1 MSLGA
6 DVVNVIIGVVGS
18 LISLWLLFSIKPSL
32 RLTWEV
38 GFRTINWWK
47 RLPDG
52 WYFCSRSG
60 LQKEQSPINYETTC
74 QECKTTL
81 VHYRVEIENLGLGKV
96 ADLESR
102 LWRIGKKNTLGNRER
117 IELKNSELLELNGK
131 WREAWRTGEEIT
143 ERVGDRFYHFF
154 IPCEVSKE
162 PLGSDEYYLLQV
174 WSRHGFT
181 NFGRVHKLRI
191 HAGDADPS
199 DRFSRFKVEAPDARR
214 RRSRVFAT
222 VATLIATVF
231 ASRASRRAAR
241 ARKQE
246 AKNGPTLSG

>member
-38 GFRTINWWK
+38 GFRSAKWWK

-60 LQKEQSPINYETTC
+60 LRKEEPPTNYGVLCPQCE
-74 QECKTTL
+74 TTL

-102 LWRIGKKNTLGNRER
+102 LWRIKKKNTLGNRER

-131 WREAWRTGEEIT
+131 WREAWRTSDEIT
-143 ERVGDRFYHFF
+143 GRVGDRFYHFF
-154 IPCEVSKE
+154 IPCDVSKE

-191 HAGDADPS
+191 SAGDADPP
-199 DRFSRFKVEAPDARR
+199 DRFNYFKVDNPDARR
-214 RRSRVFAT
+214 RRSRVYAT
-222 VATLIATVF
+222 AATLIATVF
-231 ASRASRRAAR
+231 ASRASRRPPSA
-241 ARKQE
+241 QE
-246 AKNGPTLSG
+246 QEDKDDPALSG

>member
-38 GFRTINWWK
+38 GFRSIKWWK

-60 LQKEQSPINYETTC
+60 LRKEKSPINYETTC
-74 QECKTTL
+74 QECETTL
-81 VHYRVEIENLGLGKV
+81 VHYRVEIENLGLSKV

-102 LWRIGKKNTLGNRER
+102 LWRIRKKNTLGNRER

-199 DRFSRFKVEAPDARR
+199 DRFSRFKVQAPDAKR

-246 AKNGPTLSG
+246 AKNGPALSG

>member
-38 GFRTINWWK
+38 GFRSIKWWK

-102 LWRIGKKNTLGNRER
+102 LWRLGKKISLCIRAR
-117 IELKNSELLELNGK
+117 IELKYCELL
-131 WREAWRTGEEIT
+131 
-143 ERVGDRFYHFF
+143 
-154 IPCEVSKE
+154 
-162 PLGSDEYYLLQV
+162 
-174 WSRHGFT
+174 
-181 NFGRVHKLRI
+181 
-191 HAGDADPS
+191 
-199 DRFSRFKVEAPDARR
+199 
-214 RRSRVFAT
+214 
-222 VATLIATVF
+222 
-231 ASRASRRAAR
+231 
-241 ARKQE
+241 
-246 AKNGPTLSG
+246 

>member
-1 MSLGA
+1 MSLGD
-6 DVVNVIIGVVGS
+6 DVINVIIGVIGS
-18 LISLWLLFSIKPSL
+18 LLSLWLLFSIKPSL

-38 GFRTINWWK
+38 GFRSTKWWK
-47 RLPDG
+47 RLPDE
-52 WYFCSRSG
+52 WYLCSRSG
-60 LQKEQSPINYETTC
+60 LSKEKPPTNYEVTC
-74 QECKTTL
+74 QECETTL

-102 LWRIGKKNTLGNRER
+102 LWRIRKRSTLGNRDK

-143 ERVGDRFYHFF
+143 GHVGDRFYHFF

-162 PLGSDEYYLLQV
+162 PLGADEYYLLQV

-191 HAGDADPS
+191 NASDADPS
-199 DRFSRFKVEAPDARR
+199 ERFSRFKIENPDARR
-214 RRSRVFAT
+214 RRSRAYAT

-231 ASRASRRAAR
+231 ASRASRRATTT
-241 ARKQE
+241 RKQD
-246 AKNGPTLSG
+246 AKNGPPLSG